1 MVDQNLQSFLDRGT
15 AFEGKISFSG
25 TVRID
30 GRFKG
35 QAHAPGTLVI
45 GEGAVVEADVTVGSV
60 VIHGKVVGQITA
72 ADTIQIGAQGRVE
85 GSLRARRLQVA
96 EGAQINAKIEMERPS
111 GTAPSREG

>member
-1 MVDQNLQSFLDRGT
+1 MADQTLQSFLDRGT
-15 AFEGKISFSG
+15 SFEGKISFSG

-60 VIHGKVVGQITA
+60 IIHGKVVGQITA
-72 ADTIQIGAQGRVE
+72 SDTIEIGPQGRVE
-85 GSLRARRLQVA
+85 GSLRARRLQIA
-96 EGAQINAKIEMERPS
+96 EGAQITAKIEMER
-111 GTAPSREG
+111 APAPAPRQE